1 MTDKDREWTEKI
13 LDKAVAQQSELIKL
27 QFVNFWDKLDAI
39 HDEVKKTNGT
49 VREHTKTIQELKEAE
64 TKHIVNCPQKKDMNE
79 LRDKMVIIE
88 KMEVGRQAVSKFT
101 WKQVGWIGTIAGIVL
116 TLLTIIINLMNI
128 KIV

>member
-64 TKHIVNCPQKKDMNE
+64 TKHIINCPQKKDMDSLKEKLVN
-79 LRDKMVIIE
+79 IE
-88 KMEVGRQAVSKFT
+88 KIEVGREAVSKFS
-101 WKQVGWIGTIAGIVL
+101 WKQVTGLGIVAGIVFGL
-116 TLLTIIINLMNI
+116 FRILLDLLKTII
-128 KIV
+128 

>member
-1 MTDKDREWTEKI
+1 MTDKDREWTEKM

-64 TKHIVNCPQKKDMNE
+64 TKHIINCPQKKDMDSLKEKLVN
-79 LRDKMVIIE
+79 IE
-88 KMEVGRQAVSKFT
+88 KIEVGREAVSKFS
-101 WKQVGWIGTIAGIVL
+101 WKQVTGLGIVAGIVFGL
-116 TLLTIIINLMNI
+116 FRILLDLLKTII
-128 KIV
+128 

>member
-1 MTDKDREWTEKI
+1 MTDKDREWTEKM

-64 TKHIVNCPQKKDMNE
+64 TKHIVNCPQKKDMND
-79 LRDKMVIIE
+79 LRDKLTNIE
-88 KMEVGRQAVSKFT
+88 KIEVGREAVSKFS
-101 WKQVGWIGTIAGIVL
+101 WKQVTGLGIVAGIVFGL
-116 TLLTIIINLMNI
+116 FRILLDLLKTII
-128 KIV
+128 